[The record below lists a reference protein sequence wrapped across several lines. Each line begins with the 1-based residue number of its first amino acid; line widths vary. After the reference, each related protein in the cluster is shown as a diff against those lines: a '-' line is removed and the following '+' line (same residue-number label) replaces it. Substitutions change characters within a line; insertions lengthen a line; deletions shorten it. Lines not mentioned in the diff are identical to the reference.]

1 VLLPPLRYLSADDV
15 RAAMPPVL
23 RRIELARK
31 TMVALVEDAEV
42 PPKFGVHP
50 RPEASHTAAMP
61 ALLRGPRTDAA
72 ADLLGMKWVTAFPA
86 NRDLGLDAIHATI
99 VLNDA
104 SNGMPLAILD
114 GAPITAE
121 RTAAVS
127 GVALQ
132 EWWPKQVRRGGGG
145 GSSSGDDG
153 GVKVALIGAGV
164 QGVSHVAVLAA
175 VTEGASLTICA
186 RHRERADDLAA
197 QARAT
202 GRFAA
207 VDTTLDPV
215 AAATG
220 ADVVLTM
227 VSFGA
232 QRQLLPAVALSD
244 ATLIIAVDYDMCI
257 PAETARSSSLFVTDD
272 VAQLLATRVGDTFAG
287 YPEPDAS
294 IGQALLGRGPSRRA
308 SGPIFVDHLGVGL
321 ADVVFADEIVR
332 TAAERGIG
340 TELTR

>member
-1 VLLPPLRYLSADDV
+1 MPPLRYLSADDV

-31 TMVALVEDAEV
+31 TMIALVEDAEL

-50 RPEASHTAAMP
+50 PAEASHTAAMP
-61 ALLRGPRTDAA
+61 ALLRGRPGGGESAT
-72 ADLLGMKWVTAFPA
+72 DLLGMKWVTAFPT
-86 NRDLGLDAIHATI
+86 NRDLDLDAVHATI
-99 VLNDA
+99 ILNDA
-104 SNGMPLAILD
+104 STGVQLAILD

-132 EWWPKQVRRGGGG
+132 EWWPRPRDGSGGAAAQ
-145 GSSSGDDG
+145 D
-153 GVKVALIGAGV
+153 VKIALIGAGV
-164 QGVSHVAVLAA
+164 QGVSHLEVLAA
-175 VTEGASLTICA
+175 VTEGAMLTICA
-186 RHRERADDLAA
+186 RHLERADELAT

-202 GRFAA
+202 GRFSAIE
-207 VDTTLDPV
+207 TTQDPV
-215 AAATG
+215 SAATG

-232 QRQLLPAVALSD
+232 QRQLVPTIALS
-244 ATLIIAVDYDMCI
+244 AASLIIAVDYDMCI
-257 PAETARSSSLFVTDD
+257 PAETARSSSLFLTDD
-272 VAQLLATRVGDTFAG
+272 VAQLLATRKGDVFAK
-287 YPEPDAS
+287 YPDPDGS
-294 IGQALLGRGPSRRA
+294 IGQALLGSGPSARP
-308 SGPIFVDHLGVGL
+308 SGPVLVNHLGVGL

-332 TAAERGIG
+332 NAAERGIG